1 MSFQEQ
7 LNSLREKIKGK
18 IKPESTEEELGELNG
33 ILGELDEMEKSHNDL
48 VTENAKFKDTIVKM
62 VTTQGDD
69 KPPQDDPSGS
79 KPRTLGKFIE
89 DFEKEHK
96 ED

>member
-1 MSFQEQ
+1 MNFKEQ
-7 LNSLREKIKGK
+7 LDSLRAKVKSH

-33 ILGELDEMEKSHNDL
+33 MLGELDELEKSHNDV

-69 KPPQDDPSGS
+69 KPPQDDPNGG
-79 KPRTLGKFIE
+79 KPRSIEKFID

-96 ED
+96 EG